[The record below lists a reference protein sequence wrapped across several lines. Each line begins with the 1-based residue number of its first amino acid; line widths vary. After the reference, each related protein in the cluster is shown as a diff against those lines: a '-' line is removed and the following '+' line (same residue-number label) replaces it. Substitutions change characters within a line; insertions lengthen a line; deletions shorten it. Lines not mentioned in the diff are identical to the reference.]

1 MRAILTYHSI
11 DESGSIVSV
20 TPESFR
26 SHVAWLASGAVRVVS
41 LTELASLG
49 DDVDAVA
56 LTFDDALASVATQ
69 AAPVLSAHGLPATVF
84 VVTGHVGADNR
95 WNEASDPGI
104 PALPILDWRAL
115 GRLQM
120 HGFAVGGHT
129 RHHRHLPRCGDA
141 ELIDELAGCAD
152 DIAAALGQRPTS
164 FAYPYGD
171 VDARVAAAAGN
182 HFALCCTT
190 AFQPWRTMDRPQLIP
205 RLDAWYFGD
214 ASRLR
219 SWGSASFRRS
229 IAARHSLRRIRR
241 AFR

>member
-11 DESGSIVSV
+11 DNTGSIVSV

-26 SHVAWLASGAVRVVS
+26 SHVAWLASGVVRVVS

-56 LTFDDALASVATQ
+56 LTFDDALASVATE
-69 AAPVLSAHGLPATVF
+69 AAPLLCSHALPATVF

-95 WNEASDPGI
+95 WNAAGDPGI
-104 PALPILDWRAL
+104 PVQPVLDWRAL
-115 GRLQM
+115 EHLQT

-141 ELIDELAGCAD
+141 ELMDEIAGCAD
-152 DIAAALGQRPTS
+152 DIAAALGQSPTA

-171 VDARVAAAAGN
+171 FDARVVRAASE

-190 AFQPWRTMDRPQLIP
+190 AFRPWRAMDRPHLIP
-205 RLDAWYFGD
+205 RLDAWYFRD
-214 ASRLR
+214 ASHLR
-219 SWGSASFRRS
+219 RWGTASFRRN
-229 IAARHSLRRIRR
+229 IALRHSLRRIRR
-241 AFR
+241 VFR